1 MYLYVILGIY
11 YFCGIVY
18 FSYND
23 YNSAKYNVEKIVKID
38 QNELFDKLIDNE

>member
-1 MYLYVILGIY
+1 MYLYIVLGVY

-23 YNSAKYNVEKIVKID
+23 YNYAKNDVEKIVKID
-38 QNELFDKLIDNE
+38 QSELFDKLIENE